1 MLIKPVPVASVCA
14 TVLSVPLRNGGLGVA
29 VHETFEIGI
38 VDAPEIKSPP
48 ARTVIVHGLAAHLA
62 RHS

>member
-1 MLIKPVPVASVCA
+1 MDPVPVASVCA

-29 VHETFEIGI
+29 CHDTFAIGM

-48 ARTVIVHGLAAHLA
+48 RAP
-62 RHS
+62 